1 MYLLS
6 HVLTSSCMHLFGGSH
21 TRSLTGSQQE
31 LLKSCQ
37 VTFPGSKERALVIVE
52 MGHSQSGWLLQSPT
66 ALDSL
71 QNGRR
76 KEIFVP

>member
-6 HVLTSSCMHLFGGSH
+6 HVLTSSCMHLFGGTH
-21 TRSLTGSQQE
+21 NLTGSQQE

-37 VTFPGSKERALVIVE
+37 VTFAGSRERALVIGK

-71 QNGRR
+71 QNGRI